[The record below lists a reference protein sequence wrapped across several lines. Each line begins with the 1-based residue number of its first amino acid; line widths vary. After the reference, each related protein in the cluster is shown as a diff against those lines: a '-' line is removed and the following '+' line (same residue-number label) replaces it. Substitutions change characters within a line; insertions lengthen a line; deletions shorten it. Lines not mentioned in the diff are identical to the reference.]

1 MGVSIW
7 RRGVLLASVANGGNP
22 EGCPFGGRTQA
33 RLRENRHT
41 RATIDG

>member
-22 EGCPFGGRTQA
+22 PFGGRIQA
-33 RLRENRHT
+33 RLRENRGT